1 MEADT
6 RRLQPVKIGMTNVE
20 SGRDRFTRN
29 EHLSLPRTS
38 NWRNNLTALSQRY
51 NLYFVALETS
61 ISVYQPKFPFQ
72 KLAGKPSLTIPATL
86 AEPKAQG
93 YIDARQSHTINHII
107 VGDLGTEEIL
117 LVATDSGNIA
127 AYHTKAI
134 RDAIA
139 KDPYKY
145 SADGRSDFVGVRAFF
160 SHWVHESAWGLAI
173 HKEARMIAVSANTPF
188 STPSQDDHAKITVFA
203 FALTGQ
209 VDAEYTVN
217 DGGAVEPLEQL
228 EWKAW
233 VPIPYE
239 PWLGDRT
246 HNYKTVLSGHIDNIP
261 NISFINS
268 SHDRDGSWLL
278 STDIGGRMKLWHVW
292 IRRCY
297 KSWDFS
303 IPENPATTLEDVVE
317 RGWLVL
323 ALDPASFR
331 SADTIEELC
340 GAPRPLKYHK
350 HTETAESYDITNWVR
365 TRVPNASQL
374 HPAFGPL
381 DGDLDQRGESDPDL
395 LETYWS
401 DDDPADLE
409 PGDVHLG
416 AESED
421 SPLGG
426 GEEVAE
432 DDNDQTGETT
442 RMHEEENHQL
452 AEGFLPNE
460 ADQALNLIHVS
471 QDSPQ
476 LETLQSPSEEELGDF
491 DEHASTDVSDF
502 ADTGADEEQTSPDW
516 ANVAQANA
524 DNVFHQ
530 DLNTDGGASFGPPKK
545 RPRHS
550 ENYKQAYE
558 TYMAAKAVR
567 ASPGLQPIPP
577 FAVIQCS
584 ASHIRLIN
592 VPKVRTPHFF
602 CASALKQTLPR
613 TIERSPLIHMD
624 RLNMMQYIPELGI
637 VIIATQIGRCA
648 VCTLT
653 KKSDTGTRGFR
664 VDWILPT
671 KEQEKN
677 GLRPQAPLLGIAAGP
692 VQGRQIGEEESS
704 SDESESSSGA
714 EELHSNHSTAS
725 SPEGSSISESNS
737 LQGRKH
743 HLPSSKS
750 RPLPMRPNHHIF
762 PKAES
767 WQGIENS
774 RRYRLMLT
782 YYDQTVLTYEL
793 WREAPNIGI
802 DGRKNWRNRPNGMI

>member
-6 RRLQPVKIGMTNVE
+6 RRLQPVKIGMTSVE
-20 SGRDRFTRN
+20 TGRDRFTRN

-38 NWRNNLTALSQRY
+38 SWRNNLTALSQRY
-51 NLYFVALETS
+51 NLYFVTLETS
-61 ISVYQPKFPFQ
+61 ISVYQPRFPFQ
-72 KLAGKPSLTIPATL
+72 KLGGKPSLTIPATL
-86 AEPKAQG
+86 AEPNAEG
-93 YIDARQSHTINHII
+93 YIDREQSHTINHII

-134 RDAIA
+134 RDAIE

-145 SADGRSDFVGVRAFF
+145 STDGRSDFVGVRAFF

-173 HKEARMIAVSANTPF
+173 HTEARMIAVSANTPY
-188 STPSQDDHAKITVFA
+188 STPSQDEHAKITVFA

-209 VDAEYTVN
+209 VDTEYAAN
-217 DGGAVEPLEQL
+217 DGGAMEPLEQL

-233 VPIPYE
+233 VPNPYG
-239 PWLGDRT
+239 PWLGDRS
-246 HNYKTVLSGHIDNIP
+246 HNYKTVLSGHTNNIP
-261 NISFINS
+261 SISFVNS

-278 STDIGGRMKLWHVW
+278 STDIGGRMKLWHIW
-292 IRRCY
+292 IRQCY

-303 IPENPATTLEDVVE
+303 IPETPSIALGGVVE

-323 ALDPASFR
+323 ALDQASFR
-331 SADTIEELC
+331 SADTVEELC

-381 DGDLDQRGESDPDL
+381 DGDLDQRDESDPDL

-401 DDDPADLE
+401 DDDPTDLE
-409 PGDVHLG
+409 PDSAHLG
-416 AESED
+416 SESED
-421 SPLGG
+421 SPLDG
-426 GEEVAE
+426 GEEAVE
-432 DDNDQTGETT
+432 DGNDQMGEMT
-442 RMHEEENHQL
+442 RTHEEENDQL

-471 QDSPQ
+471 QDSPH
-476 LETLQSPSEEELGDF
+476 LETLQLPSEQELGHF
-491 DEHASTDVSDF
+491 DEHASTDVSDLVE
-502 ADTGADEEQTSPDW
+502 TGADEEQASSDW

-524 DNVFHQ
+524 DNVFHG
-530 DLNTDGGASFGPPKK
+530 DLNTEGRASFGPPKK
-545 RPRHS
+545 RPKHS
-550 ENYKQAYE
+550 ESYKQGYE
-558 TYMAAKAVR
+558 AYMAAKAVR
-567 ASPGLQPIPP
+567 ASPGFQTISP
-577 FAVIQCS
+577 FPVIQCS
-584 ASHIRLIN
+584 ASHIRLLN
-592 VPKVRTPHFF
+592 VPKAKTPHFF

-613 TIERSPLIHMD
+613 VIERSRLIDMD
-624 RLNMMQYIPELGI
+624 RLNMMQYIPELGV

-653 KKSDTGTRGFR
+653 KKSDTGTPGFR

-671 KEQEKN
+671 KEQEKI
-677 GLRPQAPLLGIAAGP
+677 GLRPQATLLGIAAGP

-704 SDESESSSGA
+704 SDESESSFGA
-714 EELHSNHSTAS
+714 EELYTNHSTAS
-725 SPEGSSISESNS
+725 SSGGSSISESNL

-750 RPLPMRPNHHIF
+750 RPSPIRPNHPIF